1 MKLRKSVVAASFGR
15 ALLPLARRW
24 RAEGDRVLADLGVS
38 HANGWVLVEVGRA
51 GDRVRQSDL
60 AAILDMRGPSLVQL
74 VDRLEADGLLLRQ
87 TDEKDRRKNYIVL
100 TQAGRAMVGSIE
112 TALDHVR
119 QDLVA
124 EVDIADLETALHVL
138 EQITRRIDERL
149 AHPDEI
155 RR

>member
-1 MKLRKSVVAASFGR
+1 
-15 ALLPLARRW
+15 
-24 RAEGDRVLADLGVS
+24 
-38 HANGWVLVEVGRA
+38 
-51 GDRVRQSDL
+51 
-60 AAILDMRGPSLVQL
+60 MRGPSLVQL